1 MYLSQYPSAIFVTTL
16 RGRYFEN
23 LLSIERENNEK
34 RNHATAGLPLALPLS
49 LYWSCALLRLGVVV
63 FVNAREYEQVL
74 SSSSSSSVLH
84 FREESKHQHLEQS
97 VRVPGRGVDVRAL
110 RARFPSERDEAGV
123 KQHCCREI
131 RRF

>member
-1 MYLSQYPSAIFVTTL
+1 MTTL
-16 RGRYFEN
+16 RERYFEN
-23 LLSIERENNEK
+23 VLIRGRENNEK
-34 RNHATAGLPLALPLS
+34 GNHTHGRASSRASSLALLD
-49 LYWSCALLRLGVVV
+49 LYFVRLGVVV

>member
-1 MYLSQYPSAIFVTTL
+1 VLRERTT
-16 RGRYFEN
+16 
-23 LLSIERENNEK
+23 IEAQSRD
-34 RNHATAGLPLALPLS
+34 HAGLPLS
-49 LYWSCALLRLGVVV
+49 LYWSCALPRLGVVV

-74 SSSSSSSVLH
+74 SSSSSSSALH